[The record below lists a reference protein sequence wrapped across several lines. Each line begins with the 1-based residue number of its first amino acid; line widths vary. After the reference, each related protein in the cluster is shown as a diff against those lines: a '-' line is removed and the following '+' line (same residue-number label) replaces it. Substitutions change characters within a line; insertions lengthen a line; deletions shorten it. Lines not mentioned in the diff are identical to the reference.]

1 MMIQDIY
8 RSEPWK
14 MIVCTILLNQTSG
27 VQVKKMMRKFFKK
40 FNSLQSIRDASEGQI
55 VSEIRELG
63 MQNVKAKRIK
73 MFCSSFSDSVDLM
86 RDNIVGFL
94 GVGDYTQES
103 IDVFIKRDNN
113 VDAKDKEIRAYLDR
127 SYDFKA
133 LYDQTNKFIDE
144 NGSLQPIKRYAP
156 KEVLNYLYEYDS
168 NMFCD
173 VTDDRLK
180 YVIDKLDT
188 YRESIEDVNNRLFFH
203 KSNRQ
208 SVIQLDQSGI
218 FPNCTVSI
226 QFQIRDNIL
235 YLSVFQRSQ
244 DIEKM
249 EMDCE
254 IFNRMALEIIKRQ
267 EDVDDYRVK
276 VFVGNMHKFI
286 HNIK

>member
-1 MMIQDIY
+1 MIQDIY

-27 VQVKKMMRKFFKK
+27 VQVKKMMRRFFKK
-40 FNSLQSIRDASEGQI
+40 FNSLQSIRDASEDQI

-113 VDAKDKEIRAYLDR
+113 IDAKDKEIRAYLDR

-133 LYDQTNKFIDE
+133 LYYQTNKFIDE

-173 VTDDRLK
+173 VIDDRLK

-188 YRESIEDVNNRLFFH
+188 YKKSLEDVNNRLFFH
-203 KSNRQ
+203 RSNRQ
-208 SVIQLDQSGI
+208 AVIQFDQSGI
-218 FPNCTVSI
+218 LPNCTVSI
-226 QFQIRDNIL
+226 QFQIRENIL

-254 IFNRMALEIIKRQ
+254 IFNRMALEVIKKQ
-267 EDVDDYRVK
+267 DDVDDYRVK
-276 VFVGNMHKFI
+276 VFVGNVHKFI

>member
-1 MMIQDIY
+1 MIQDIY

-27 VQVKKMMRKFFKK
+27 VQVKKMKRRFFKK
-40 FNSLQSIRDASEGQI
+40 FNSLQSIRDASEYQI

-113 VDAKDKEIRAYLDR
+113 IDSKDKEIRAYLDR

-156 KEVLNYLYEYDS
+156 KEVINYLYEYDS

-203 KSNRQ
+203 RSNRQ
-208 SVIQLDQSGI
+208 SVIQFDQSGI
-218 FPNCTVSI
+218 ITNCTVSI